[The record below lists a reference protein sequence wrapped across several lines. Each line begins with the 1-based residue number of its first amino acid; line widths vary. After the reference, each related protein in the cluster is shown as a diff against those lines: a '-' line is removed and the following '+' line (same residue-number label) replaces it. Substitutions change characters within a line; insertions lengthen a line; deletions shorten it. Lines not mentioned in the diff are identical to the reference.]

1 MRVSLI
7 AAMSENGVIGK
18 KNALPWRLPADLKRF
33 KQLTVGHPIIM
44 GRKTWESI
52 GRALPGR
59 ESIVISKN
67 PRFQAPGARV
77 VGSLEEALERCAGEE
92 EVFVIGGE
100 AVFRLA
106 LPRAERLYLTL
117 VRAQVEGDIFF
128 PADLSQGWKL
138 VQDEPHPA
146 DGQNPHPYSFRVYER
161 A

>member
-7 AAMSENGVIGK
+7 AAMSENRVIGRR
-18 KNALPWRLPADLKRF
+18 NALPWRLPADLKRF
-33 KQLTVGHPIIM
+33 KQLTTGHPIIM

-117 VRAQVEGDIFF
+117 VHAEVEGDIFF
-128 PADLSQGWKL
+128 PADLSRGWRL

-146 DGQNPHPYSFRVYER
+146 GGRNPHPYSFRVYER